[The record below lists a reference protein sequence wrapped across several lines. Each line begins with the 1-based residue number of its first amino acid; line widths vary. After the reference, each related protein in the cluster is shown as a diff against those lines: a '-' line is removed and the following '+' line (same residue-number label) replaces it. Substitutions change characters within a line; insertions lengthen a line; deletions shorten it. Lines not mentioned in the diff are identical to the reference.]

1 MQKKLVNKLV
11 KKFSEN
17 IDRNEMGNNGTL
29 NDFS

>member
-17 IDRNEMGNNGTL
+17 IDRNEMGNNRTL